1 MDYERFLNKPMRFD
15 IFIDIDI
22 CKKMNHLS
30 DDDDFY
36 YSKIS
41 KAIKKT
47 TSKEDFK
54 KIKRIFF
61 DVGFVDSFTYFLR
74 GQAFVLKK
82 SIKIGI
88 YTLLEYTFLSDNKK
102 TYTFSVGKEFFNNI
116 SFINSLSM

>member
-22 CKKMNHLS
+22 CEKMNHLS
-30 DDDDFY
+30 FNDE
-36 YSKIS
+36 IS

-47 TSKEDFK
+47 TSKEDFE

-74 GQAFVLKK
+74 GQAFVLK

-88 YTLLEYTFLSDNKK
+88 YALLEYTFLSDNKK

-116 SFINSLSM
+116 SFINSLSMLEIE

>member
-1 MDYERFLNKPMRFD
+1 
-15 IFIDIDI
+15 
-22 CKKMNHLS
+22 MNHLS

-47 TSKEDFK
+47 TSKEDFE

-74 GQAFVLKK
+74 GQAFVLK

-102 TYTFSVGKEFFNNI
+102 NI
-116 SFINSLSM
+116 YIFRSKGIF